1 MKKILS
7 LLFLLSGLILSN
19 SCTNLDETILD
30 ETLSSNLSD
39 QDAAN
44 GSLAPVYGKFTDI
57 FIHTNYFALQEISS
71 DEAILPYRG
80 GTDWGDNGIYLSC
93 LLYTSPSPRDS

>member
-44 GSLAPVYGKFTDI
+44 GSLARRTGRR
-57 FIHTNYFALQEISS
+57 HAAE
-71 DEAILPYRG
+71 R
-80 GTDWGDNGIYLSC
+80 
-93 LLYTSPSPRDS
+93 